1 MIATSFDMDVIL
13 APDSKEEGNHHPQ
26 RNILH
31 VSGPSHSSNSK
42 TPDLPSWTT
51 FSSRSSSPSSQS
63 DNESIWPTPT
73 PENHDITEQVD
84 VGAGASFQL
93 PELLHSAGKQASG
106 AIARSSP
113 IFIGVVIP
121 IRRPLHSSPPKNSRL
136 ERGVVSTNNKA
147 EIGRKREVAPG
158 PVQVNIVSEDSAAR
172 TPVSNTLLSAL
183 TNTFERNK
191 YPDPNA
197 PQHSPGPA
205 SSIQLALVRKAKEDS
220 AVSAPTGK
228 GILKVIRPTQLRP
241 LDVDALLGTEVA
253 PMRIDRKRSEE
264 ARIRMTHVRFQLDG
278 EIIGVGDGDGAGGV
292 EKLGENG
299 GSHERMVGDA
309 SGIYTE
315 LRLSRD
321 AMYAERL
328 ETMFGPGSNSRGAGV
343 KPKKVRYS
351 GYTVLCLLTRLG
363 RHQRR
368 LTERTQM
375 SSR

>member
-1 MIATSFDMDVIL
+1 MISTSLDMDIIL
-13 APDSKEEGNHHPQ
+13 APDSEEEGNHHSQ
-26 RNILH
+26 RDILH
-31 VSGPSHSSNSK
+31 VPSPSPHSSDSK

-51 FSSRSSSPSSQS
+51 FSSRSSSLSSQS
-63 DNESIWPTPT
+63 DHEHISSAPT
-73 PENHDITEQVD
+73 PENPHITKQVD
-84 VGAGASFQL
+84 IGADASFRL
-93 PELLHSAGKQASG
+93 PELPHPAGKQASG

-121 IRRPLHSSPPKNSRL
+121 IRRPLHSSPPKGNRL
-136 ERGVVSTNNKA
+136 ARDTNVINGVVSTNNNKA
-147 EIGRKREVAPG
+147 EIDGKRGVAPG
-158 PVQVNIVSEDSAAR
+158 LAQVNGVSEDSAAP
-172 TPVSNTLLSAL
+172 TPVSNTLFSAL

-205 SSIQLALVRKAKEDS
+205 SSIQLTLVRKAKEDS
-220 AVSAPTGK
+220 ALSAPAGR

-253 PMRIDRKRSEE
+253 PMRIDRKHSEE
-264 ARIRMTHVRFQLDG
+264 ARIRMMHVRFQLDG
-278 EIIGVGDGDGAGGV
+278 KIIGVGDGDGAGGV
-292 EKLGENG
+292 ENLGESG

-343 KPKKVRYS
+343 KPKKVR
-351 GYTVLCLLTRLG
+351 R
-363 RHQRR
+363 
-368 LTERTQM
+368 
-375 SSR
+375 